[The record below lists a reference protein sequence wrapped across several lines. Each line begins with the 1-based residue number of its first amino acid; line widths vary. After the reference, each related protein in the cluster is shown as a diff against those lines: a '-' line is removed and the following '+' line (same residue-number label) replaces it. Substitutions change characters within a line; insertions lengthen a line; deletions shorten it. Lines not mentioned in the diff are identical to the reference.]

1 LVLVLLNPEKGE
13 FRMYRYLVSI
23 LFMALLL
30 GCQKSDSS
38 DKKAENEAQVQ
49 DSSKKSFDIDMAAI
63 GKLMSKSQDSITVA
77 TVKTKF
83 GDIEIELYTKEAPKT
98 TANFIGLSLAGYYNG
113 VIFHRIAKG
122 YVLQGGDP
130 TGTGAGGSSIYGAT
144 FEDELNPETLSYKEG
159 YVRGVVAMANRGPNT
174 NSSQF
179 FIILDD
185 APQLPKNYTIFGR
198 VIKGMNVV
206 DKIASEKIKPQ
217 MGPNDGR
224 PINPVAMDKVT
235 VEKRFKKV
243 NSIFETR

>member
-1 LVLVLLNPEKGE
+1 
-13 FRMYRYLVSI
+13 MYRYLISF

-38 DKKAENEAQVQ
+38 KGIPEGEAQLQQ
-49 DSSKKSFDIDMAAI
+49 DSTQKSFDIDMAAI
-63 GKLMSKSQDSITVA
+63 DKLMSKSQDSITVA
-77 TVKTKF
+77 TVKTKD
-83 GDIEIELYTKEAPKT
+83 GDIEIELYTKDAPKT

-122 YVLQGGDP
+122 YVIQGGDP
-130 TGTGAGGSSIYGAT
+130 TGTGAGGSSIYGGP
-144 FEDELNPETLSYKEG
+144 FEDELNPNTQSYKEG
-159 YVRGVVAMANRGPNT
+159 YTKGVVAMANRGPNT
-174 NSSQF
+174 NTSQF

-206 DKIASEKIKPQ
+206 NKIASGKITPER
-217 MGPNDGR
+217 GPNDGR
-224 PINPVAMDKVT
+224 PVSPVAMEKVT